1 MAKKQFCAVCKSD
14 SPKESMQH
22 CDKCKEAVTGKNN
35 KKIVYTGQS
44 EYDKQMYGEEKLK
57 WYDTWGYTFDNE
69 RRSPKKTPKS
79 K

>member
-14 SPKESMQH
+14 SPEESMHH
-22 CDKCKEAVTGKNN
+22 CDKCREIVTDYEGTASMK
-35 KKIVYTGQS
+35 
-44 EYDKQMYGEEKLK
+44 EKLE

-69 RRSPKKTPKS
+69 RRSPKKTPKT